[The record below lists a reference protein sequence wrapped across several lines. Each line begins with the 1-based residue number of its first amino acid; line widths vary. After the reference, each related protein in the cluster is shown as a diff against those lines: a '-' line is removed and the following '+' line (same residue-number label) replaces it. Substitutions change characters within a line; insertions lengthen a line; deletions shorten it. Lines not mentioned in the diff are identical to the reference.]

1 MGTPL
6 CVFLVVNTLKEHRW
20 FFNMQLLIGHG
31 QVPTIMPEAS
41 DLFKIKFNDIES
53 VVSPILLTSDGIH
66 DFLSADQLEDIIEE
80 YGLTET
86 ACEEMISKARMLGSC
101 DDASI
106 VLGCLYRSDKAG
118 DDS

>member
-41 DLFKIKFNDIES
+41 ENPAISANEIAEILNVKAEAVRYRIKLMKKSGEI
-53 VVSPILLTSDGIH
+53 TRKG
-66 DFLSADQLEDIIEE
+66 A
-80 YGLTET
+80 T
-86 ACEEMISKARMLGSC
+86 
-101 DDASI
+101 
-106 VLGCLYRSDKAG
+106 KAG
-118 DDS
+118 EWEVIE